1 MVEHFFLTTKLGIYS
16 CHLIKVV
23 AFNCCGVF
31 YLCKMKTLSTMRPME
46 TDQKTFHW
54 MGRLYDATLSWWNVV
69 QSSCQEMKYRR
80 WPRIGLPILSYAWSI
95 LLLLVKISKLR
106 EDEFTFALT
115 IPWDSSSDMIFEESS
130 SVNHEKSDLH
140 SSQVP
145 KIKQIMPQ
153 ENNI

>member
-95 LLLLVKISKLR
+95 LLLFPEIR
-106 EDEFTFALT
+106 ALT
-115 IPWDSSSDMIFEESS
+115 WYSKSRLLWITRNPTCIPHKCLKLNKLCPRKIIFR
-130 SVNHEKSDLH
+130 
-140 SSQVP
+140 
-145 KIKQIMPQ
+145 
-153 ENNI
+153 